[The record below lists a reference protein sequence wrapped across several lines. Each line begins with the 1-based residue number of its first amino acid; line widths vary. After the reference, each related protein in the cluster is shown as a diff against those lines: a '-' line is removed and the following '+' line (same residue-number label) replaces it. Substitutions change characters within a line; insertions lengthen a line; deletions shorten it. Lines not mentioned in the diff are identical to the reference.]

1 MLSMEDNIFVIILT
15 GEFIIGMLGN
25 VYIGLV
31 NWIDWIK
38 KKKISSVDYILTSL
52 AISRICLLCILI
64 LNGIIIVCYPDF
76 HENDKLQAVINI
88 FWTLTNYLSTWF
100 ATCLNVFYLLK
111 IANFSHP
118 LFLWLKRR
126 IDRVIHWVLLGCLA
140 ISSLISLILATAPN
154 YDFEFQKIINHKRNC
169 TEMSHVSKSQY
180 FSLLTLFNLLAIV
193 PCAVSLIS
201 FFLLIVSLRRHIK
214 QMKVSVTGCGDPST
228 EAHVGAMK
236 TMTSFLFLLF
246 VYYGASLLAT
256 FHYLMKESKL
266 AVMLGEII
274 AILYPSGHS
283 LILIIRNNKLR
294 QASIRVLRFG
304 RTVCMM

>member
-1 MLSMEDNIFVIILT
+1 MEKKHSGEILPRVKYNLSTEDNIFVIIVT

-38 KKKISSVDYILTSL
+38 KKKISSIDYILTSL
-52 AISRICLLCILI
+52 AISRICLLCVLI
-64 LNGIIIVCYPDF
+64 LNGIIM
-76 HENDKLQAVINI
+76 
-88 FWTLTNYLSTWF
+88 
-100 ATCLNVFYLLK
+100 

-126 IDRVIHWVLLGCLA
+126 TDRVIHWIL
-140 ISSLISLILATAPN
+140 LATTPN
-154 YDFEFQKIINHKRNC
+154 YDYEFHKIINHKRNC
-169 TEMSHVSKSQY
+169 TEMFHVSKSQY
-180 FSLLTLFNLLAIV
+180 FNPLTLFNLLAIV
-193 PCAVSLIS
+193 PCTVSLIS
-201 FFLLIVSLRRHIK
+201 FFLLIMSLWRHIK
-214 QMKVSVTGCGDPST
+214 QMKLSVTGCGDPST
-228 EAHVGAMK
+228 EAHVRAMK

-256 FHYLMKESKL
+256 FSYPMKESKL
-266 AVMLGEII
+266 AVMLGEIT

-283 LILIIRNNKLR
+283 LLLIIRNNKLR
-294 QASIRVLRFG
+294 QTYIRMLRYG